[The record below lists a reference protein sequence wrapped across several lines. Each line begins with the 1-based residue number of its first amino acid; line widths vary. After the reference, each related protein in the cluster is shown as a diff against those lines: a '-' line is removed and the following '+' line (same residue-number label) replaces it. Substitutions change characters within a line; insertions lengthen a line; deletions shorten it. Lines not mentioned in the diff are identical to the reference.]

1 MAQANDGYLVAAVL
15 LREGVI
21 ETVMTLNFDLAMSHA
36 LGSISATD
44 VSVVPGPMSA
54 DELGGATVIYLHR
67 NVEEQDLEQWILT
80 VEALD
85 SQWQEGWEGV
95 VAARVIASPV
105 VVFAGLGSP
114 AAVLTKTVEKVRK
127 GVLATHK
134 VYVVDPSPTSAFEA
148 QTS

>member
-1 MAQANDGYLVAAVL
+1 M
-15 LREGVI
+15 
-21 ETVMTLNFDLAMSHA
+21 
-36 LGSISATD
+36 
-44 VSVVPGPMSA
+44 
-54 DELGGATVIYLHR
+54 
-67 NVEEQDLEQWILT
+67 EEQDLEQWILT

-85 SQWQEGWEGV
+85 SQWREGWEGV
-95 VAARVIASPV
+95 VAARGIASPV

-148 QTS
+148 ALDVPDEAHIQMPWCPFAHELADRSSRAKPWYLVGVAGPRNVVKRRRGATWFGRAGPA